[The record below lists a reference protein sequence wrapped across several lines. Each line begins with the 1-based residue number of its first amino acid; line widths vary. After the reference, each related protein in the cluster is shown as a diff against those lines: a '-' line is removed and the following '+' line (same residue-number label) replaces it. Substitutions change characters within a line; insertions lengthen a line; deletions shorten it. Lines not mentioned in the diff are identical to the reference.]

1 LLASGVVMILAVFVA
16 RSIFIFAVIPTMINL
31 SFSIFRILKMA
42 IDEVNTKGFLM
53 ATGVEKSS

>member
-1 LLASGVVMILAVFVA
+1 MILAVFVA

>member
-1 LLASGVVMILAVFVA
+1 
-16 RSIFIFAVIPTMINL
+16 MINL

>member
-1 LLASGVVMILAVFVA
+1 
-16 RSIFIFAVIPTMINL
+16 VIPTMINL
-31 SFSIFRILKMA
+31 SHSIFRILKMA